1 VCDMIEEQNGKI
13 EMRVEEKYV
22 VVEVILPE
30 VG

>member
-13 EMRVEEKYV
+13 ETRVEEKYV